1 MAKGSQMLYGPFQSL
16 FMTVISLSHVKKGQ
30 DIFVSKI
37 CWSIWLAQ
45 IGGTN
50 VRRCCHLKGLF
61 LNNYDHVQWHLC
73 FSLMK
78 IPACFK
84 YFPHPL
90 QGEGIVWSW
99 GLFCWLCW
107 LCLLKDVLS
116 EWTLLVCFFQ
126 IFFLFEFLSAFR
138 LWILEQPNV
147 LKWVWRNSCTSRYF
161 DLLKLFPHTS
171 QLCCWWSWWIL
182 LYSTR
187 LLAWMKNLLQLMQT
201 NGFSPSWCLWCT
213 FRWLSCLKFCPNV
226 SQEYSFSPECVL

>member
-1 MAKGSQMLYGPFQSL
+1 MAQAQTSDILDNEGKEKKDKRVVFFFLFQCMKMAKGSQMLYGPFQSL

-37 CWSIWLAQ
+37 FWYIWLAQ

-78 IPACFK
+78 MPACIK

-99 GLFCWLCW
+99 SLFCWLCW
-107 LCLLKDVLS
+107 LCLPKY
-116 EWTLLVCFFQ
+116 T
-126 IFFLFEFLSAFR
+126 
-138 LWILEQPNV
+138 
-147 LKWVWRNSCTSRYF
+147 WVWRNLCTSRYF

-187 LLAWMKNLLQLMQT
+187 LLACVKNLLQLMQT